1 MVEAMKKHYELQPNS
16 LAPYAKP
23 LVFDWDE
30 QTGEVSG
37 PSAQWIKSL
46 AASGSTDAHPAP
58 GGWTFSS
65 DPLKNKTD
73 MAAILGYEHQL
84 PKELAA
90 FYPRPEDDDA
100 PETSLTDAEGV
111 FVVGRDLL
119 VY

>member
-1 MVEAMKKHYELQPNS
+1 MVEAMKKHYDLQPNG

-37 PSAQWIKSL
+37 ASAVWIKSL
-46 AASGSTDAHPAP
+46 AASDSTAAHPAP
-58 GGWTFSS
+58 WRWTFSAA
-65 DPLKNKTD
+65 PLKSKTD
-73 MAAILGYEHQL
+73 MAAIVGYTHQL
-84 PKELAA
+84 PEDLAP
-90 FYPRPEDDDA
+90 FYPQPAVDGT
-100 PETSLTDAEGV
+100 PETSSTDADGV